1 MAGMENDLHRVKGIG
16 AKWTAAL
23 EKIGVDS
30 VKELSNRNADS
41 LAQMVKERK
50 GARVLF
56 PPNGPKTGSPTRS
69 GWRATPNPVRAD
81 VPRGNTSA
89 GPRSRSS
96 TSLRPRLIG
105 EPRRVRTSL
114 LVARGASHPPKRAGA
129 GAGAGGRVQAT
140 GR

>member
-50 GARVLF
+50 GAA
-56 PPNGPKTGSPTRS
+56 GSL
-69 GWRATPNPVRAD
+69 
-81 VPRGNTSA
+81 SA
-89 GPRSRSS
+89 
-96 TSLRPRLIG
+96 
-105 EPRRVRTSL
+105 
-114 LVARGASHPPKRAGA
+114 KRAQDWISHA
-129 GAGAGGRVQAT
+129 KRLESHS
-140 GR
+140 